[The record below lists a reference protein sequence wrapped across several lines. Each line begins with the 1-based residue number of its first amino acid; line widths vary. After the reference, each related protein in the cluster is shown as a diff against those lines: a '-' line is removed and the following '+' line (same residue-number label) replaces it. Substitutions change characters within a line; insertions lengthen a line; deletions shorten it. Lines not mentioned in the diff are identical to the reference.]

1 MIKTVRKMLI
11 LIIIKGKRLKDIQT
25 FLSPTNAPE
34 DEITHQIIAQEHKK
48 AFILKTFKN
57 HASPPR
63 ISLIEKNHPTRK

>member
-1 MIKTVRKMLI
+1 MLI
-11 LIIIKGKRLKDIQT
+11 LIIIKGKRRKDIQT